1 MITPT
6 QNINEVAEVKLKFNL
21 QSEVQENI
29 TELETL
35 EA

>member
-6 QNINEVAEVKLKFNL
+6 KNINEVAEVKLKFNL
-21 QSEVQENI
+21 QSEVEESI